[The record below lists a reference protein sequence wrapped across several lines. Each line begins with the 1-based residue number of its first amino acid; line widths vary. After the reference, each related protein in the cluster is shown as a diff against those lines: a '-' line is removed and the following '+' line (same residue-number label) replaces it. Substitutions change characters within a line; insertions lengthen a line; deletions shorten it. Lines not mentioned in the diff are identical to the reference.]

1 MSDVLSCCTPCRKI
15 EVVNVPGSEG
25 LDGTDGTN
33 GVDAFTRTTADF
45 ALPNDGDTTAPV
57 PVENSTW
64 MVIGQV
70 VIVGVGWDGTGNGPA
85 HFKVASIPS
94 STSVTLTKLTNIDD
108 IVPPATITSGST
120 VSPSA

>member
-45 ALPNDGDTTAPV
+45 VVPNDGVTLGPI

-70 VIVGVGWDGTGNGPA
+70 VIVGVGWDGVGNGPA
-85 HFKVASIPS
+85 HFKVAAIPS
-94 STSVTLTKLTNIDD
+94 STSVNLTKLTNIDD
-108 IVPPATITSGST
+108 LPMLSPIGSGST